1 MMIVQMTDSRMGSNL
16 IDVED
21 FLKGS
26 EKVSFKVSVGRLE
39 KESGRKETY
48 KWVEETLVRF
58 SYALEKKKN
67 KKIIK
72 KYIEKMTG
80 YSRAQVTR
88 LITQYIHTGKVVLSS
103 KGKHSFDKVYQRK
116 DITLLAKTDELHD
129 YPNGAALKKILERMV
144 KVYKMMEYQNI
155 ANVSVA
161 QIYNIRHSLTYE
173 RLTKKYVGTKP
184 TVSNIGQRRK
194 PDPQG
199 KPGYLRVDTV
209 HQGDEEE
216 KTGGNGKGNGK
227 YKKGVYH
234 INIVDEVTQFEFVAS
249 VEKISERYLLP
260 IIEQLIDS
268 FPFVI
273 IEFHSDNGSEYIN
286 HWLSDLLN
294 RTLIKLT
301 KSRSRKT
308 NDNALVESKNGS
320 IIRKWIG
327 YSFIEQSHADRINEF
342 YFGVFNEYLN
352 FHRPCAFA
360 TNITDQKGKVKKIY
374 KPQDYMTPY
383 DKLKSLPKSEKY
395 LKPGITFKSLDEIA
409 LKITDNDMANKV
421 QEERRKL
428 FNRILPV
435 SS

>member
-1 MMIVQMTDSRMGSNL
+1 MIVQMTDSRMGSNL

-209 HQGDEEE
+209 HQGDEE
-216 KTGGNGKGNGK
+216 
-227 YKKGVYH
+227 
-234 INIVDEVTQFEFVAS
+234 
-249 VEKISERYLLP
+249 
-260 IIEQLIDS
+260 
-268 FPFVI
+268 
-273 IEFHSDNGSEYIN
+273 
-286 HWLSDLLN
+286 
-294 RTLIKLT
+294 
-301 KSRSRKT
+301 
-308 NDNALVESKNGS
+308 
-320 IIRKWIG
+320 
-327 YSFIEQSHADRINEF
+327 
-342 YFGVFNEYLN
+342 
-352 FHRPCAFA
+352 
-360 TNITDQKGKVKKIY
+360 
-374 KPQDYMTPY
+374 
-383 DKLKSLPKSEKY
+383 
-395 LKPGITFKSLDEIA
+395 
-409 LKITDNDMANKV
+409 
-421 QEERRKL
+421 
-428 FNRILPV
+428 
-435 SS
+435 

>member
-1 MMIVQMTDSRMGSNL
+1 MIVQMTDSRMGSNL
-16 IDVED
+16 VDVED

-26 EKVSFKVSVGRLE
+26 EKVSFRVRVGQVE

-58 SYALEKKKN
+58 RYALEKKKN
-67 KKIIK
+67 KKLIK

-88 LITQYIHTGKVVLSS
+88 LITQYLSTGRVALSS
-103 KGKHSFDKVYQRK
+103 RAKHSFAKVYQRK
-116 DITLLAKTDELHD
+116 DIVLLARTDELHD

-155 ANVSVA
+155 ANISVA

-184 TVSNIGQRRK
+184 TVSNIGERRK

-209 HQGDEEE
+209 HQGDE
-216 KTGGNGKGNGK
+216 KDDGKGS
-227 YKKGVYH
+227 YEKGVYH
-234 INIVDEVTQFEFVAS
+234 INLVDEVTQFEFVGS
-249 VEKISERYLLP
+249 VEKISERFLLP
-260 IIEQLIDS
+260 ILEQLIDA
-268 FPFVI
+268 FPFVV
-273 IEFHSDNGSEYIN
+273 IEFHADNGSEYIN
-286 HWLSDLLN
+286 HWLADLLN

-301 KSRSRKT
+301 KSRSMKS
-308 NDNALVESKNGS
+308 NDNALVESKNGAV
-320 IIRKWIG
+320 IRKWIG
-327 YSFIEQSHADRINEF
+327 YSFIEQKYARMINHF
-342 YFGVFNEYLN
+342 YFSCFNEYLN
-352 FHRPCAFA
+352 YHRPCAFA
-360 TNITDQKGKVKKIY
+360 TKTIDHKGKVKKVY

-383 DKLKSLPKSEKY
+383 DKLKSLPDAHRY
-395 LKPGITFKSLDEIA
+395 LKPGITFETLDKIA
-409 LKITDNDMANKV
+409 LKMTDNEMARKV
-421 QEERRKL
+421 QQERRNL